1 MRAYLQ
7 SSKTLHTLHK
17 CDNEHFPQ
25 DSPHKV
31 QIKVISGQY
40 MRTAA
45 RCQHRDSYPIH
56 FAIEASS
63 TYQSPHMG
71 RWVPVTAG
79 LDPLCWLPSLPD
91 SRVPPGCHWQHK
103 TCDWGQPHNGAHL
116 MPPQCRAPTGQTEHM
131 CSTHLSS
138 IIDIPLRNVTF
149 NALQSRGSCDR
160 RVPGMV

>member
-1 MRAYLQ
+1 MLRACVCVCVCAHLY
-7 SSKTLHTLHK
+7 KAVKRHTHCINVIMNTFLRT
-17 CDNEHFPQ
+17 Q
-25 DSPHKV
+25 V
-31 QIKVISGQY
+31 QIKVISDQY

-116 MPPQCRAPTGQTEHM
+116 MPPRCRAPTGQAEHM
-131 CSTHLSS
+131 CS
-138 IIDIPLRNVTF
+138 RYF
-149 NALQSRGSCDR
+149 
-160 RVPGMV
+160 